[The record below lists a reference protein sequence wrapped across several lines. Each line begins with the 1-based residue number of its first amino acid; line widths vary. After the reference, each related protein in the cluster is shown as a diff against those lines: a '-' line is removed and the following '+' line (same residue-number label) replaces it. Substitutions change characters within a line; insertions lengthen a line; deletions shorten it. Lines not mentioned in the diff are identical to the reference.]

1 MPLGAL
7 SGEELDKRWDLRAP
21 ALFGT
26 KMRTAL
32 LMLVAVLEE
41 TYPAEL
47 ARYLGS
53 TISSVQRTLD
63 KLEDDGL
70 IATRPLA
77 VRAVT
82 LNPLY
87 PAVKELRAL
96 LLRLAE
102 GYPEY
107 QRLKESRRLRP
118 RRRNKRL

>member
-1 MPLGAL
+1 MPIGV
-7 SGEELDKRWDLRAP
+7 SFKDHMEQWDLPAP

-53 TISSVQRTLD
+53 SISSVQRTLD
-63 KLEDDGL
+63 KIEEDGL
-70 IATRPLA
+70 IATRPLV

-82 LNPLY
+82 LNPLFP
-87 PAVKELRAL
+87 PAKEFRAL

-102 GYPEY
+102 GYPQY
-107 QRLKESRRLRP
+107 QQLKESRRLRP
-118 RRRNKRL
+118 RRRKRPL

>member
-1 MPLGAL
+1 MPVGTP
-7 SGEELDKRWDLRAP
+7 SHRDQQWELPAP

-32 LMLVAVLEE
+32 LMVVAVLEE
-41 TYPAEL
+41 SYPAEL

-53 TISSVQRTLD
+53 SISSVQRTLD
-63 KLEDDGL
+63 KIEDDGL
-70 IATRPLA
+70 IATRPLV

-82 LNPLY
+82 LNPLF

>member
-1 MPLGAL
+1 MPLGA
-7 SGEELDKRWDLRAP
+7 STFNDEQWDLPAP
-21 ALFGT
+21 ALFGS

-53 TISSVQRTLD
+53 SISSVQRTLD
-63 KLEDDGL
+63 KIEDDGL
-70 IATRPLA
+70 VSTRPLV

-82 LNPLY
+82 LNPLF

>member
-1 MPLGAL
+1 
-7 SGEELDKRWDLRAP
+7 
-21 ALFGT
+21 
-26 KMRTAL
+26 MRTAL

-47 ARYLGS
+47 AHYLGA

-63 KLEDDGL
+63 KVEDEGL
-70 IATRPLA
+70 VATRALV
-77 VRAVT
+77 VRSVA

-87 PAVKELRAL
+87 PAAKELRAL

-107 QRLKESRRLRP
+107 KQIKESRRSRP
-118 RRRNKRL
+118 RRRNKPL

>member
-1 MPLGAL
+1 MPLGAPL
-7 SGEELDKRWDLRAP
+7 HGQEHWDLPAP

-47 ARYLGS
+47 GRYLGS
-53 TISSVQRTLD
+53 SISSVQRTLD
-63 KLEDDGL
+63 KIEEDGL
-70 IATRPLA
+70 VATRPLV

-82 LNPLY
+82 LNPLF

-107 QRLKESRRLRP
+107 LRLKESRRLRP

>member
-1 MPLGAL
+1 MPLGAP
-7 SGEELDKRWDLRAP
+7 SFEDGEWDVPAP
-21 ALFGT
+21 VLFGS

-47 ARYLGS
+47 SRYLGS
-53 TISSVQRTLD
+53 SISSVQRTLD
-63 KLEDDGL
+63 KIEEDGL
-70 IATRPLA
+70 IATRPLV

-107 QRLKESRRLRP
+107 QRIKESRRLRP

>member
-1 MPLGAL
+1 MGRAGTSALWNEDAHGAPYAGRGPRGDL
-7 SGEELDKRWDLRAP
+7 SGRALP
-21 ALFGT
+21 VPRLEHLF
-26 KMRTAL
+26 L
-32 LMLVAVLEE
+32 
-41 TYPAEL
+41 
-47 ARYLGS
+47 
-53 TISSVQRTLD
+53 QRTLD
-63 KLEDDGL
+63 KIEEDGL
-70 IATRPLA
+70 VATRPLV

-107 QRLKESRRLRP
+107 QRIKESRRLRP

>member
-1 MPLGAL
+1 MPLGAPTN
-7 SGEELDKRWDLRAP
+7 EDDRWELPAP

-32 LMLVAVLEE
+32 LMVIAVLEE

-53 TISSVQRTLD
+53 SISSVQRTLD
-63 KLEDDGL
+63 KIEEDGL
-70 IATRPLA
+70 VATRSLV

-82 LNPLY
+82 LNPLF
-87 PAVKELRAL
+87 PAAKELRAL